1 LLSGLS
7 SDEPTPSFF
16 INPGAAF
23 CLSLRNSLKKQ
34 HIDDRQDF
42 IDGAKQAEFQTILF
56 KNTEKSKNT
65 QPDSSRISYNVV

>member
-7 SDEPTPSFF
+7 SDEPTPNFL
-16 INPGAAF
+16 INLSRAAF

-42 IDGAKQAEFQTILF
+42 IDGAKQAGFQTILF
-56 KNTEKSKNT
+56 KNTEKFENT
-65 QPDSSRISYNVV
+65 